1 MSIGALVN
9 LIERG
14 DDPMYWIIKRIRN
27 SKFTFITMFSGF
39 FISMI
44 ALSIGTSTIAKINK
58 ITDDRSNGNFKYVK
72 NISLL
77 FKDDYK
83 IDELI
88 TILKENFINSDVAIE
103 CIPIETQNHE
113 IMIVSGILPKDKYL
127 WSPPIE
133 KGKFLNGSSNGR
145 VVVVG
150 NKITN
155 GVEDNKLNIGRNE
168 YEIIGIS
175 GRKEESPLNREVF
188 VPINYMTEILGAMS
202 RKNYFEFVV
211 KNNKNPQVEIDSFKN
226 KLLNKYSA
234 ASINVTDDGR
244 IARERGFIV
253 RMFQENLKDLLKIW
267 LIAIFNII
275 NLSYFWI
282 HSRRKEIAL
291 RKVVGS
297 SKASL
302 YIFLLKEIVFVCF
315 IASIAAV
322 LFLVVLNK
330 LSIQLFAYEFNL
342 SFGIAMLSI
351 SISLLTCVFTS
362 IIPTRIALKIQPV
375 AVLKE

>member
-1 MSIGALVN
+1 
-9 LIERG
+9 
-14 DDPMYWIIKRIRN
+14 MYWIIKRIRN

-103 CIPIETQNHE
+103 CIPIQTQNHE
-113 IMIVSGILPKDKYL
+113 IMIVSGVLPKDKYL

-133 KGKFLNGSSNGR
+133 KGKFLNSSSSGR

-155 GVEDNKLNIGRNE
+155 GIEDNKLNIGRNE

-211 KNNKNPQVEIDSFKN
+211 KSNKNPQVEIDSFKN
-226 KLLNKYSA
+226 KLLNKYPA
-234 ASINVTDDGR
+234 ALVNVTDDGR
-244 IARERGFIV
+244 IAKERGFIV

-302 YIFLLKEIVFVCF
+302 YILLLKEIVFVCL
-315 IASIAAV
+315 IASVAAA

-330 LSIQLFAYEFNL
+330 FSIQLFAYEFNL